1 MRTRVGGQY
10 GTHALTLLL
19 GDEMFQMGRDAHLQ
33 RLYALILLLS
43 KAPSGI
49 GVTIRKGQIG
59 LDVQDGCAIHQV
71 GSIHTDDRSL
81 TGVEVDGQDAYA
93 GQADVVGTERTARG
107 PYTHAP
113 VATQTGRTNGG
124 TPRLA
129 VMRLAE
135 IPQKPDV
142 TETLEASQGFG
153 IAKLRGEDDAGR
165 QTNDQAALTGDSKL
179 GGEVGVD
186 VCNDF
191 HDRESNQV
199 RLLCRNR
206 NI

>member
-1 MRTRVGGQY
+1 M
-10 GTHALTLLL
+10 
-19 GDEMFQMGRDAHLQ
+19 
-33 RLYALILLLS
+33 
-43 KAPSGI
+43 
-49 GVTIRKGQIG
+49 
-59 LDVQDGCAIHQV
+59 
-71 GSIHTDDRSL
+71 
-81 TGVEVDGQDAYA
+81 
-93 GQADVVGTERTARG
+93 VGTERTARG

-142 TETLEASQGFG
+142 TETLEPSQGIG